1 MSTEAFVHLRARSP
15 YSLLEGATRIPEL
28 AELCRSKGM
37 EALKK
42 AEKDNLMS
50 EDEHKRN
57 SDLVQKATD
66 NNIAAIDELLK
77 SKQDEITQV

>member
-37 EALKK
+37 PAL
-42 AEKDNLMS
+42 ALTDSNNLFW
-50 EDEHKRN
+50 RTRVFAIP
-57 SDLVQKATD
+57 LRGRG
-66 NNIAAIDELLK
+66 AADYRLYAGGPAG
-77 SKQDEITQV
+77 SGTPR